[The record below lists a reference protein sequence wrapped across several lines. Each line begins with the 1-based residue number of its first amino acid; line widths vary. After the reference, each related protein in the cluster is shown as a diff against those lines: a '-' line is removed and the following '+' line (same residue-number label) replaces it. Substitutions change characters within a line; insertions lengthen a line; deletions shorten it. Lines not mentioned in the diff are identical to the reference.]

1 MLEDATMR
9 LSAIGLLV
17 ILALG
22 TWGLP
27 LTAVPPKKVPTIG
40 VLLLGAP
47 PSAPDWKQHS
57 VLLQELRHLGWRDGE
72 NVTVEFRWAFGQFD
86 RGRDLAAELVRLPV
100 DVIYV
105 DNVFIRTVQH
115 ATTTIPIVMFAI
127 DDPVAEGLIA
137 SLARPGGNITGVDA
151 SFIMGLGGK
160 LLELLTEVVPP
171 SSRVAILSNPDTR
184 VVAGMLQEVKGAAQ
198 ALGITLQ
205 FVEARKPDEFASAFD
220 TARREGA
227 GALLILPSVVFS
239 LHLKQLAA
247 LAVQH
252 RLPAIYARLPFAQ
265 EGGLLAYGPNHP
277 ALLRHAAYYIDRI
290 LRGAK
295 PADLPVERPT
305 KFDLILNLKTAET
318 LGLTIP
324 PTLLIQADEVIH

>member
-1 MLEDATMR
+1 
-9 LSAIGLLV
+9 
-17 ILALG
+17 
-22 TWGLP
+22 
-27 LTAVPPKKVPTIG
+27 
-40 VLLLGAP
+40 
-47 PSAPDWKQHS
+47 
-57 VLLQELRHLGWRDGE
+57 
-72 NVTVEFRWAFGQFD
+72 
-86 RGRDLAAELVRLPV
+86 
-100 DVIYV
+100 
-105 DNVFIRTVQH
+105 
-115 ATTTIPIVMFAI
+115 
-127 DDPVAEGLIA
+127 
-137 SLARPGGNITGVDA
+137 
-151 SFIMGLGGK
+151 
-160 LLELLTEVVPP
+160 
-171 SSRVAILSNPDTR
+171 VAILSNPDTR